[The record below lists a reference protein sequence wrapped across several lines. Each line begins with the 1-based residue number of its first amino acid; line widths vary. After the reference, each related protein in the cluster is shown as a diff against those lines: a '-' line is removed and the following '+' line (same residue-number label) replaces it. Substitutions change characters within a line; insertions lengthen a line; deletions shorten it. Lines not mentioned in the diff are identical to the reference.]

1 MVEIILM
8 VLRFLMFAIF
18 ARVIV
23 SWIAPQGGTN
33 NPIVN
38 LIYQITD
45 PILLPFRRI
54 LPRVGMF
61 DFTPTLAIITIAFIM
76 WALRR
81 YQDAA

>member
-1 MVEIILM
+1 MVQVIVYFLQ
-8 VLRFLMFAIF
+8 LLMFAIF

-61 DFTPTLAIITIAFIM
+61 DFTPMFAMITIVVIM
-76 WALRR
+76 RVL
-81 YQDAA
+81 QAAD